1 MIKED
6 ISRIKVPGPTDK
18 VFKDECLY
26 SFDNPVRA
34 MICTILTLLNHPV
47 NPLINIIKTISFF
60 LTTFLYT

>member
-47 NPLINIIKTISFF
+47 NPLINNIKSH
-60 LTTFLYT
+60 